1 VIVADDSLISDDLL
15 RQIIGVGQVDLL
27 VGLPTF
33 EHGESAVALLHAV
46 RAAFRAHFPRQR
58 TALLNV
64 DHGSSDGTVEAL
76 YHRWQDEMRAA
87 GGNQGLR
94 TTHFMTAS
102 ATAWAEEGAAT
113 RCILAAGDLL
123 QASAIVVLDADVA
136 DLTPS
141 WIARLGMPLG
151 DGRTD
156 LVAPVYHRTPVEG
169 LLVTQLVRPL
179 MRAAFGRHLR
189 EPLLAEFGCSGRL
202 AAHCTQAGWSMTPA
216 QRATSVWVAGEALAG
231 PFTLCQV
238 PLGTRRVV
246 AGRPRVALPDLFRQ
260 VVGST
265 FATIDAHGQT
275 WTRGAT
281 GDDPPLVG
289 DCPADVEP
297 GSAPAAD
304 AERLLGSFADDVAS
318 LDEVLRR
325 LLGTE
330 TLAALVQASRQA
342 RPGLGDGLW
351 AAIVA
356 EFLVAHHHG
365 VMRRD
370 HVVQALLPLY
380 AARTGTFLLEHGGD
394 GPGALDAALT
404 SLGEAFARRR
414 AEIVER
420 WQQPA

>member
-1 VIVADDSLISDDLL
+1 MADDSLIPDELL

-33 EHGESAVALLHAV
+33 EHGESAVELLRAV
-46 RAAFRAHFPRQR
+46 RAAFRSHFPRQR

-76 YHRWQDEMRAA
+76 YHRWQDEMRAS

-123 QASAIVVLDADVA
+123 QASAVIVLDADVA
-136 DLTPS
+136 GLTPA
-141 WIARLGMPLG
+141 WVARLGTPLG

-156 LVAPVYHRTPVEG
+156 LVAPVYQRSPVEG

-179 MRAAFGRHLR
+179 MRVAYGRHLH

-202 AAHCTQAGWSMTPA
+202 AAHCTQAAWTATPV

-231 PFTLCQV
+231 PFSVCQV
-238 PLGTRRVV
+238 PMGARRVV
-246 AGRPRVALPDLFRQ
+246 GGRPRVALPDLFRQ

-265 FATIDAHGQT
+265 FATLEAHGQA

-289 DCPADVEP
+289 EAPADAEPGTAPPADV
-297 GSAPAAD
+297 
-304 AERLLGSFADDVAS
+304 ERLLGSFADDVAT

-325 LLGTE
+325 LLGAE

-342 RPGLGDGLW
+342 RPGLADGLW

-380 AARTGTFLLEHGGD
+380 TARTGTFLLEHGGD
-394 GPGALDAALT
+394 GPAALDAALT
-404 SLGEAFARRR
+404 ALGEAFAHRR

-420 WQQPA
+420 WLQPA